1 MMLFKTIFLSIC
13 FLCAIIGVLSFLL
26 LVGSPELRTEWQSVI
41 PVLYCLP
48 LGAYLLF
55 KYLTSTKH
63 REGKFSRDTR
73 TRATTPRRANNT
85 ISPESY
91 SQMPLAVGS
100 HALAI
105 SGAIYY
111 LLLLPTPMFWSHWQ
125 FWAGFLL
132 FVPFGIYHL
141 SRHGR

>member
-1 MMLFKTIFLSIC
+1 MLLKTLFLSIC
-13 FLCAIIGVLSFLL
+13 VLCAIVGIISLLL
-26 LVGSPELRTEWQSVI
+26 LVGNPELWTEWQSVI

-55 KYLTSTKH
+55 KYLTRTKQ
-63 REGKFSRDTR
+63 RAGKFPRDAGTR
-73 TRATTPRRANNT
+73 NTTPTRANNT
-85 ISPESY
+85 MSSESY
-91 SQMPLAVGS
+91 SQTFVVGS

-111 LLLLPTPMFWSHWQ
+111 LLLLPTPMFWSRWQ

-141 SRHGR
+141 SRRSR